1 MAVEYEVRLK
11 DGVSGPA
18 KAAAGATDHLR
29 NSLGQFTAANIGA
42 SSSSSGLMGAIAG
55 GIVPTI
61 DLASAATSLASGLLE
76 VAKSAASAVLSVAEF
91 ALKTSDAKRSLL
103 LQLEALTGSAEGAR
117 DLSDAMDN
125 VAATG
130 LLADEAVEKIG
141 RSLAGAGYKGEQLK
155 TALDNVAKASAVGGE
170 EAGAKIEKLYEK
182 IAAGGGKAKIAA
194 KALVG
199 TDLQG
204 VLKEGIIT
212 ADQLGQA
219 IKTRFGDVASKQSLS
234 LTAQYRAMQHN
245 LGELFEDIDFTPL
258 LEGLKSITSLLDQ
271 NTASGKI
278 IKQVITDAFQYI
290 GKVAAKVF
298 PAVKMVML
306 ELIISGL
313 KIAIALKPAQKAFND
328 VWNAIGGG
336 STAMAVVREL
346 VSYISMMATV
356 MAGAIAVTFM
366 LSNALSVF
374 LSMAMEGGAAA
385 RSLID
390 GLVNGITAG
399 ASRAIAAVKGL
410 GSKVVGGLKDALGWH
425 SPSTITFAAGKHGLG
440 EGLALGA
447 EASIPRVTGATRSMA
462 AGAIKGMAGGA
473 GGSGSSGGRGGA
485 VVHIGAININGAGRS
500 AEGITELMVSTTF
513 ERIALAQGAG

>member
-1 MAVEYEVRLK
+1 MSVTYEVVLK

-18 KAAAGATDHLR
+18 HKAASATDHLR
-29 NSLGQFTAANIGA
+29 NSLSQTTSSTGALTGGMGGVTEGAAGMSGALGAIPWAAVAAGALAVVTAIGA
-42 SSSSSGLMGAIAG
+42 
-55 GIVPTI
+55 
-61 DLASAATSLASGLLE
+61 AA
-76 VAKSAASAVLSVAEF
+76 VKIAEF
-91 ALKTSDAKRSLL
+91 ALKTSDAKRSLM

-130 LLADEAVEKIG
+130 LLADDAVEKIG
-141 RSLAGAGYKGEQLK
+141 RSLAGAGYKGEALK

-258 LEGLKSITSLLDQ
+258 LEGLKSITSLLDS
-271 NTASGKI
+271 NTATGKAL
-278 IKQVITDAFQYI
+278 KGVITDAFNAM

-298 PAVKMVML
+298 PAIKTVIMEIV
-306 ELIISGL
+306 IAGL
-313 KIAIALKPAQKAFND
+313 KIAIALKPAGKEFSKLWDAMGGGTAGIGLLTLLVNYITMMGEAAVVAVQG
-328 VWNAIGGG
+328 VLLVVSAIG
-336 STAMAVVREL
+336 SLVNMAKQ
-346 VSYISMMATV
+346 
-356 MAGAIAVTFM
+356 GA
-366 LSNALSVF
+366 S
-374 LSMAMEGGAAA
+374 AAS
-385 RSLID
+385 SLID
-390 GLVNGITAG
+390 GLVNGIAAG
-399 ASRAIAAVKGL
+399 AGRAISAVKGL

-425 SPSTITFAAGKHGLG
+425 SPSTITFAAGKEGLG
-440 EGLALGA
+440 EGLARGT
-447 EASIPRVTGATRSMA
+447 EAAIPRVSGATRSMA
-462 AGAIKGMAGGA
+462 AGAIRGMAANGASSGA
-473 GGSGSSGGRGGA
+473 GAARGGA
-485 VVHIGAININGAGRS
+485 TITIESIVINGAGRDAAS
-500 AEGITELMVSTTF
+500 ITELMVSTTF
-513 ERIALAQGAG
+513 ERIALAGGMG